1 MDCTGD
7 KVRAAE
13 AAKPQEH
20 RATLATKA
28 ATA

>member
-13 AAKPQEH
+13 AAKTQEH
-20 RATLATKA
+20 RATLATKPA
-28 ATA
+28 AA